1 MNIKKKKK
9 KKKKKKIYI
18 NFLII
23 IETINKKNY
32 LKL

>member
-1 MNIKKKKK
+1 MNIKKK